1 MRGSLQALWWLA
13 VAAPLA
19 FVLGL
24 GALLHLVLFPALPD
38 AAAFTVAGSLA
49 TLGIVA
55 FASTIFSVL
64 ERMQGQLERRAA
76 EWRSLFELGQEVTA
90 SPDLEGLLDSVVER
104 ARHLLQADVAVLMLL
119 DPAGEE
125 LRVAAQRGL
134 REGPEMASPLPAG
147 EGPQGLVV
155 QTGQPL
161 VVSDCRRDGRL
172 GGRPAVVGGEEVCSL
187 VAVPFSA
194 KGKLLGVLMV
204 GNHQPAPLGEGQAQ
218 LLAAFANWAA
228 VAVETSRLYDRMR
241 SLALLEERERI
252 AMDLHDGVIQSLYAV
267 TLGLEAASDELE
279 GSSPVRPALE
289 RAIDDLDKV
298 IRDLRHYIYDLRPA
312 TSQVGDLRRAMRELV
327 EEARAT
333 AGIDAHLEAWG
344 PLPPLGQ
351 EEALGLY
358 HVAQEAISNV
368 IKHARASRL
377 VVRLAYRRPTL
388 TLEVEDDGVGFDPG
402 AQRDRTRQGLR
413 NMADRARV
421 LDARLT
427 IDSAPGRGTRVRLEL
442 PVREG
447 VA

>member
-1 MRGSLQALWWLA
+1 MGTLRALRWVA

-24 GALLHLVLFPALPD
+24 GALLHTVLRPALPD
-38 AAAFTVAGSLA
+38 PAAFTVAASLA
-49 TLGIVA
+49 ALGIVA
-55 FASTIFSVL
+55 FAWLIFSQL
-64 ERMQGQLERRAA
+64 ERMQAQLERRAE

-90 SPDLEGLLDSVVER
+90 SPDVEGLLESVVDR
-104 ARHLLQADVAVLMLL
+104 ARHLLQADVAALMLL

-134 REGPEMASPLPAG
+134 HLVPGDSGPLSAE
-147 EGPQGLVV
+147 EGPQGVV
-155 QTGQPL
+155 VRTGRPL
-161 VVSDCRRDGRL
+161 VVPDCRRDPRL
-172 GGRPAVVGGEEVCSL
+172 GERPAVVGGEEVCSL

-204 GNHQPAPLGEGQAQ
+204 GNRDPSPFGEGQAG
-218 LLAAFANWAA
+218 LLSAFANWAA

-267 TLGLEAASDELE
+267 TLGLEAASDELGE
-279 GSSPVRPALE
+279 DSSVRPALE

-298 IRDLRHYIYDLRPA
+298 IRDLRHYIYDLRPVA
-312 TSQVGDLRRAMRELV
+312 SQVGDLRRAVRELV
-327 EEARAT
+327 EEAQSA
-333 AGIDAHLEAWG
+333 AGLQARLEAEG
-344 PLPPLGQ
+344 PLPPLPE
-351 EEALGLY
+351 EEALGIY

-388 TLEVEDDGVGFDPG
+388 LLEVEDDGVGFDPE

-413 NMADRARV
+413 NMADRARA
-421 LDARLT
+421 LEARLA
-427 IDSAPGRGTRVRLEL
+427 IESAPGRGTRVRLEV